1 MCDQPSQTTRCVRAS
16 CSITRRIFRRDS
28 SRASGDS
35 ITSPGNSPAHRARGC
50 PESCTARGLEPVGET
65 PTAPYPQPYPQAP
78 YPQQPY
84 PQQPPAYQQPP
95 ASAATPPS
103 VPCTGYGAP
112 PSYYVGVG
120 VPQVANRLAT
130 TSLVIGIVSV
140 VVSLACCSLL
150 SVFGIAAIVCGVV
163 ARRQIAA
170 SLGYQT
176 GAGLALAGI
185 ITGAIA
191 VLIGTGM
198 FLLLFAVSP
207 GSLS

>member
-1 MCDQPSQTTRCVRAS
+1 MTTPSDFDPDAYY
-16 CSITRRIFRRDS
+16 
-28 SRASGDS
+28 GDPEADGTPDRS
-35 ITSPGNSPAHRARGC
+35 AGWVAPGPVPADPA
-50 PESCTARGLEPVGET
+50 PPATPPSVGET